1 MSQAAGN
8 TLSARLVAEF
18 RAGLLETLSEFAK
31 DVGHGRPVEL
41 AAITEAAGACHD
53 ELAGFRD
60 RQSFSAAH
68 GLTASR
74 ISLVHEDDLEFTIEL
89 TDLAR
94 RLRDRCS
101 SELTPL
107 HAAYLVL
114 LEQTDAAE
122 EQIPVGPETACRG
135 LRALCDSIDLS
146 GEKRSAFL
154 STALEPLGRR
164 LRTFYRELNDRLLE
178 SGLDLPAVGRG
189 HQSGTTPP
197 PSQPSPQ
204 AAAGSGELLGLP
216 EETTL
221 FAAAGRTPPPSAPAD
236 ADPVSAL
243 GAHLARRRPADA
255 PKALDPTLSVAILG
269 QVRNWLSAHD
279 SADNRLYASEL
290 APLLPPE
297 TAAAV
302 ETVERLLEY
311 LGEAGRLPPALARRL
326 GQLQIPLLRL
336 VVDDSAAI
344 GDPAHPARQL
354 LDTLVRIGAG
364 AGETLPAEAEQ
375 TLDAALAALCA
386 LPAPAAED
394 FAHADARLEPILAS
408 RAAIEQQ
415 LTDAA
420 TPAGQRLD
428 RRAHALSTAARA
440 LARLCDDHTPPAVRR
455 FLAGEWTQLVA
466 RVLYNHGDKHP
477 LWRELLDVAN
487 RLGQSGRP
495 LDSPQARQRLQAN
508 LPELIKAV
516 HKGLALLG
524 LDEAARDRALEDCMA
539 MHAAR
544 LGGKPLPELPPQA
557 AAGAP
562 ILTRV
567 SETPALSYL
576 HFPPSAPPRTDIR
589 GANDWLRRGE
599 LLALQLPDGSPLL
612 GRATWIGPA
621 RQVLLLVDQ
630 GRQRTVAADLEAV
643 TAGLRNGTAHRIDE
657 SGLIRR
663 AASELLAQG

>member
-1 MSQAAGN
+1 MSHPAGN
-8 TLSARLVAEF
+8 TLSASLVAEF

-31 DVGHGRPVEL
+31 DVGRGRPVEL

-60 RQSFSAAH
+60 RHSFSAAR

-114 LEQTDAAE
+114 LDQTDAAE

-135 LRALCDSIDLS
+135 LRALCDSAGLS

-164 LRTFYRELNDRLLE
+164 LRTFYRGLNDRLLE
-178 SGLDLPAVGRG
+178 SGLDMPVVGRG
-189 HQSGTTPP
+189 HQPGAAP
-197 PSQPSPQ
+197 PS
-204 AAAGSGELLGLP
+204 AADSGELPALP

-221 FAAAGRTPPPSAPAD
+221 LAAAGRTVPPAPAD

-243 GAHLARRRPADA
+243 GAHLARRRPVDA
-255 PKALDPTLSVAILG
+255 PKALDPALSAAILG

-279 SADNRLYASEL
+279 SAGDRLYASEL

-311 LGEAGRLPPALARRL
+311 LSGESRVPPTLAQRFS
-326 GQLQIPLLRL
+326 QLQIPLLRL

-364 AGETLPAEAEQ
+364 ADETLPAEAEQ

-394 FAHADARLEPILAS
+394 FARADARLEPILAS

-420 TPAGQRLD
+420 MLAGQRLD
-428 RRAHALSTAARA
+428 RRAHALSTAART

-544 LGGKPLPELPPQA
+544 LGGKPLPELPPQEA
-557 AAGAP
+557 AAEP
-562 ILTRV
+562 VLTRV
-567 SETPALSYL
+567 SDTPALSYL
-576 HFPPSAPPRTDIR
+576 HFPPSAPQRAEIR

-621 RQVLLLVDQ
+621 RQVVLLVDQ
-630 GRQRTVAADLEAV
+630 SRQRTVAADLEAV
-643 TAGLRNGTAHRIDE
+643 TSSLRAGTAHRIDE
-657 SGLIRR
+657 HGLIRR
-663 AASELLAQG
+663 AASELLTQGQG

>member
-1 MSQAAGN
+1 MSSPAGN
-8 TLSARLVAEF
+8 TLAASLIAEF

-31 DVGHGRPVEL
+31 DVGRGRPVEL
-41 AAITEAAGACHD
+41 AALTEAAGACHD

-114 LEQTDAAE
+114 LNQTDAAE

-135 LRALCDSIDLS
+135 LRALCDNAELS

-154 STALEPLGRR
+154 SSAIEPLGRR
-164 LRTFYRELNDRLLE
+164 LRTFYRQLNDRLLE
-178 SGLDLPAVGRG
+178 SGLDIPMAGRG
-189 HQSGTTPP
+189 HQPGM
-197 PSQPSPQ
+197 QLPQ
-204 AAAGSGELLGLP
+204 TAQTSAMEGEGEFLALP
-216 EETTL
+216 EETTVL
-221 FAAAGRTPPPSAPAD
+221 AATARPAAPA
-236 ADPVSAL
+236 ASSTGTDPVSAL
-243 GAHLARRRPADA
+243 GVHLAGRRPAGA
-255 PKALDPTLSVAILG
+255 PKALDPALSAAILG

-279 SADNRLYASEL
+279 SAGDRLYASEL
-290 APLLPPE
+290 APLLPPA

-311 LGEAGRLPPALARRL
+311 LGGEGRLPAALAQRL
-326 GQLQIPLLRL
+326 GELQFPLLRL

-354 LDTLVRIGAG
+354 LDNLVRVGVG
-364 AGETLPAEAEQ
+364 GGEQLPAEAGQ
-375 TLDAALAALCA
+375 TLDTVLATLKA
-386 LPAPAAED
+386 LPAPTAAD
-394 FAHADARLEPILAS
+394 FGQANTRLESILAS
-408 RAAIEQQ
+408 RGAIEQS

-420 TPAGQRLD
+420 TPAALRLD
-428 RRAHALSTAARA
+428 RRAHALSTAART
-440 LARLCDDHTPPAVRR
+440 LARLCDDLTPPAVRR
-455 FLAGEWTQLVA
+455 FLAGDWTQLVA

-487 RLGQSGRP
+487 RLAQSGRP

-524 LDEAARDRALEDCMA
+524 LDEAARNRALEECMA

-544 LGGKPLPELPPQA
+544 LGGKPLPELPPLA
-557 AAGAP
+557 AASDP
-562 ILTRV
+562 ILTKV

-576 HFPPSAPPRTDIR
+576 HFPPSAPPRADVR

-599 LLALQLPDGSPLL
+599 LLALQLPDGSQLL

-621 RQVLLLVDQ
+621 RQVVVLADQ
-630 GRQRTVAADLEAV
+630 TRQRTVAADLEAV
-643 TAGLRNGTAHRIDE
+643 TAGLRRGVAHRIDE

-663 AASELLAQG
+663 AASELLTQG